1 MAMDNQE
8 EQEYEKRLKII
19 SLGGGIDKQEA
30 QKKRGK
36 LLARERISQLV
47 DANSFSEL
55 DRFASGLDGQPSD
68 GVITG
73 IGKINE
79 QDVCIYAQDFTIVGG
94 TLGGMHAQKICSL
107 MDLAYKHRMPII
119 GLLDSGGARI
129 QEGIEALHGYGE
141 IFKRNVQYSGVIP
154 QLSVMLGPCAGGSAY
169 SPALSDAI
177 FMVRSISQMFIT
189 GPKVLQAISGETL
202 SPESL
207 GGADIHATKSG
218 LAHFVADTEQ
228 EVFLQVKEFLSF
240 LENQKTPDGSNIATT
255 TGIETCLPKDEREVY
270 NVKEIIACLADQ
282 QHLFEWSK
290 GFAKNI
296 VTGFI
301 RLNGKTVGVLAN
313 NPLHLAGCIDIDASD
328 KGARFVRFCNCF
340 HIPLLV
346 LEDVSGFIPGKDQEY
361 KGLLRHGAKLIYA
374 FAEASVPKITV
385 VLRKA
390 YGGAFVALNSK
401 GIGADLVVA
410 WPCASIAVMGR
421 QSSRAIVE
429 EKSSIDVEKT
439 DSPYYAAKKGYIDD
453 VILPRDTRSFLIR
466 SFRYL
471 NAKPVEESRKQG
483 NMPM

>member
-1 MAMDNQE
+1 MDNQE
-8 EQEYEKRLKII
+8 EQDYEKRLEII

-55 DRFASGLDGQPSD
+55 YRFALGLDGQPSD

-107 MDLAYKHRMPII
+107 MDLAYEHRMPII
-119 GLLDSGGARI
+119 GLIDSGGARI

-154 QLSVMLGPCAGGSAY
+154 QLSVMLGPCAGGAAY

-177 FMVRSISQMFIT
+177 FMVRTISQMFIT

-202 SPESL
+202 SPEDL
-207 GGADIHATKSG
+207 GGADVHATKSG

-228 EVFLQVKEFLSF
+228 EAFAQVKEFLSF
-240 LENQKTPDGSNIATT
+240 LGNRKKESTSVASETE
-255 TGIETCLPKDEREVY
+255 IETCLPKDEREVY

-282 QHLFEWSK
+282 QYLFEWSK

-301 RLNGKTVGVLAN
+301 RLNGKTVGVVAN
-313 NPLHLAGCIDIDASD
+313 NPIHLAGCIDIDASD

-410 WPCASIAVMGR
+410 WPCASIAVMGS
-421 QSSRAIVE
+421 QSSEAIVAEKAVRNLE
-429 EKSSIDVEKT
+429 ET
-439 DSPYYAAKKGYIDD
+439 DSPYHAAKKGYIDD
-453 VILPRDTRSFLIR
+453 VILPRETRSFLIQ

-471 NAKPVEESRKQG
+471 KAKPVDETRKRG